1 MSKSFIK
8 GIESSEILKADVYQE
23 WDLIEKLSEQINE
36 IEEGRFIRNL
46 LSHSMVVEW
55 ADECG
60 ELIEL
65 ITKASK
71 RLERIE
77 TGTKVTIE
85 RERSGRYQQSE
96 DFVLKQKLRTMFNLP
111 DWTGKEDIIKAI
123 TEKLF

>member
-46 LSHSMVVEW
+46 LSHSMVIEW

-60 ELIEL
+60 ELCEL
-65 ITKASK
+65 VSK
-71 RLERIE
+71 CGNRLANKGN
-77 TGTKVTIE
+77 GTKVIIE
-85 RERSGRYQQSE
+85 QRIDKPRERDE
-96 DFVLKQKLRTMFNLP
+96 DRELKQKLITMFNLP
-111 DWTGKEDIIKAI
+111 DWMGKEEIIKAI